1 LVFFEGEKMKIV
13 EAYKEIYK
21 ILDEYWESVRKE
33 GYDELANMMSD
44 MNPYF
49 WKPREELNEEIVS
62 ADPSVFKTFEEDWD
76 KIIGKGKD
84 GTNEQI
90 FKVAKKSILD
100 YYQNEVEYYLAD
112 AEKYLKEKLLRE

>member
-1 LVFFEGEKMKIV
+1 MKV
-13 EAYKEIYK
+13 VAAYKEAYR

-62 ADPSVFKTFEEDWD
+62 ADPAVFETFTEDWN

-84 GTNEQI
+84 GTSEQI

-112 AEKYLKEKLLRE
+112 AEKYLKKNWG